1 MAGYTVYKWGEFAG
15 VRQVVPIAAG
25 EGIDY
30 NGVAFGMR
38 HGNVEPAGIFL
49 VLLFDSVLLVRI
61 AFGVM
66 LLPFKTYG
74 FCNVLATRGSSIGTR
89 GAIQSRVREGKSSY
103 CFTTTSALFRSMR
116 Y

>member
-15 VRQVVPIAAG
+15 VRHVVPIAAG

-66 LLPFKTYG
+66 LLPF
-74 FCNVLATRGSSIGTR
+74 NRG
-89 GAIQSRVREGKSSY
+89 
-103 CFTTTSALFRSMR
+103 
-116 Y
+116 

>member
-15 VRQVVPIAAG
+15 VRHVVPIAAG

-61 AFGVM
+61 AFGVCFYRLKPTDFAM
-66 LLPFKTYG
+66 
-74 FCNVLATRGSSIGTR
+74 CW
-89 GAIQSRVREGKSSY
+89 QREE
-103 CFTTTSALFRSMR
+103 AA
-116 Y
+116 

>member
-1 MAGYTVYKWGEFAG
+1 M
-15 VRQVVPIAAG
+15 RHVVPIAAG

-49 VLLFDSVLLVRI
+49 VLIFDSVLLVRI

-66 LLPFKTYG
+66 LLPFKNLRILQCAG
-74 FCNVLATRGSSIGTR
+74 NERKQHRHTRGCPIEGERRKESLLLYCNFSSV
-89 GAIQSRVREGKSSY
+89 S
-103 CFTTTSALFRSMR
+103 
-116 Y
+116 

>member
-15 VRQVVPIAAG
+15 VRHVVPIAAG

-49 VLLFDSVLLVRI
+49 VLLVDSVLLVRI
-61 AFGVM
+61 AFEVM

-89 GAIQSRVREGKSSY
+89 GGCPIEGERRKESLLLY
-103 CFTTTSALFRSMR
+103 CNFNSVS
-116 Y
+116 